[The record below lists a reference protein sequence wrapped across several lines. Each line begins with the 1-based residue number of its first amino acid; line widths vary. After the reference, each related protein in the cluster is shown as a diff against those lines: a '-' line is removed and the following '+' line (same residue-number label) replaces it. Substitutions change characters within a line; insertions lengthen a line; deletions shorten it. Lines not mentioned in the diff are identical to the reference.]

1 MKRDVTLK
9 AHRLRRA
16 IFVGLLALA
25 PIVAGPSCG
34 SSERFG
40 QARTNAAP
48 AVAALFGAM
57 GDVVGQWIAGIM
69 LPEASD
75 EQTPAS

>member
-1 MKRDVTLK
+1 MKRDAISETR
-9 AHRLRRA
+9 RLRRA
-16 IFVGLLALA
+16 VFVGLLALA
-25 PIVAGPSCG
+25 PIVAGPSCE
-34 SSERFG
+34 SSERLG

-48 AVAALFGAM
+48 AVADLFGAM
-57 GDVVGQWIAGIM
+57 GDVVGQWIAGMM